1 MIQAQIQ
8 STPASVAQPRSTT
21 RQATSDEALIERIAA
36 GGKLAMQAL
45 FARHR
50 NRVFHFVLRMVR
62 DHGLAEDLITETFLD
77 VWRQASRFEGRSAVG
92 TWILTIAR
100 YKAISALRRRPSH
113 ETLDEVVEIEDPGEG
128 PEVSVQKMNRG
139 EVLRKCL
146 AALSRDHR
154 EIIDLVYYHEQPIE
168 AVAEIVGIP
177 ASTVKTRMFHARR
190 NLAELLSAAGLDRTS
205 L

>member
-1 MIQAQIQ
+1 LPTRSA
-8 STPASVAQPRSTT
+8 AS
-21 RQATSDEALIERIAA
+21 
-36 GGKLAMQAL
+36 
-45 FARHR
+45 
-50 NRVFHFVLRMVR
+50 
-62 DHGLAEDLITETFLD
+62 ETFLD

-100 YKAISALRRRPSH
+100 YKAISALRRRPSQ

-128 PEVSVQKMNRG
+128 PEVSVQNMNRG
-139 EVLRKCL
+139 DVLRKCL

-177 ASTVKTRMFHARR
+177 ASTVKTRMFYARR
-190 NLAELLSAAGLDRTS
+190 HLAELLSAAGLDRAS

>member
-1 MIQAQIQ
+1 MIQAHIE
-8 STPASVAQPRSTT
+8 STPASVAQLRSPT
-21 RQATSDEALIERIAA
+21 RQATSDEALIERIAV
-36 GGKLAMQAL
+36 GDKLAMQAL

-50 NRVFHFVLRMVR
+50 IRVFHFVLRMVK
-62 DHGLAEDLITETFLD
+62 DHGLAEDVISETFLD
-77 VWRQASRFEGRSAVG
+77 VWRQASRFEARSAVG

-100 YKAISALRRRPSH
+100 YKAISALRRRPRQ
-113 ETLDEVVEIEDPGEG
+113 ETLDEAGEIEDPGEG

-139 EVLRKCL
+139 EVLRKFL

-177 ASTVKTRMFHARR
+177 ASTVKTRMFYARR
-190 NLAELLSAAGLDRTS
+190 RLAELFSAAGLDRAS

>member
-1 MIQAQIQ
+1 MIQAHIE
-8 STPASVAQPRSTT
+8 STPASVAQLRSPA
-21 RQATSDEALIERIAA
+21 RQATSDEALIERIAV
-36 GGKLAMQAL
+36 GDKLAMQAL

-50 NRVFHFVLRMVR
+50 IRAFHFVLRMVK
-62 DHGLAEDLITETFLD
+62 DHGLAEDVISETFLD
-77 VWRQASRFEGRSAVG
+77 VWRQASRFEARSAVG

-100 YKAISALRRRPSH
+100 CKAISALRRRPRQQ
-113 ETLDEVVEIEDPGEG
+113 TLDEAAEIEDPGEG

-139 EVLRKCL
+139 EVLRKFL

-177 ASTVKTRMFHARR
+177 ASTVKTRMFYARR
-190 NLAELLSAAGLDRTS
+190 RLAELFSAAGLDRAS

>member
-8 STPASVAQPRSTT
+8 SIPASVTQLRSTI
-21 RQATSDEALIERIAA
+21 RQATSDEALIEWIAT
-36 GGKLAMQAL
+36 GDKLAMRAL

-50 NRVFHFVLRMVR
+50 IRVFHFVLRIVR
-62 DHGLAEDLITETFLD
+62 DHGLAEDVISETFLD
-77 VWRQASRFEGRSAVG
+77 VWRQASRFEARSAVG

-100 YKAISALRRRPSH
+100 NKAISVLRRRPSQ
-113 ETLDEVVEIEDPGEG
+113 ERLDEAVEVEDPGEG

-154 EIIDLVYYHEQPIE
+154 EIIDLVYYHEQSTE

-177 ASTVKTRMFHARR
+177 ASTVKTRMLYARR
-190 NLAELLSAAGLDRTS
+190 HLAELLSAAGLDRA
-205 L
+205 LV